1 MKKKMFCLSLV
12 LCLVFGMVTA
22 CSKKQDS
29 STGAAAQN
37 VMRLKTGILSRS
49 AVGEDESEKVIGEH
63 TASHFSGDMEFALTY
78 YDNLSSMLM
87 ALQAKDIYVMILA
100 DSVAEYI
107 VAQNDA
113 LMIAAERP
121 GEGLK
126 QNTTS
131 YQMMM
136 KQEDADI
143 HQKFNDAIV
152 ALKKEGVIDKLIETH
167 VKGHTDGSNPEPVVI
182 PVIDGAETVKVAV
195 TGDIPPIDFVAADG
209 TPAGFNMALLAE
221 IAKKV
226 NVNIEIVQV
235 DTGARVAALTSGRA
249 DVLFWVNSNSCT
261 VHGEFEKGSDIPDGT
276 IVTEPYFTE
285 SISFVTFKQ

>member
-1 MKKKMFCLSLV
+1 M
-12 LCLVFGMVTA
+12 GIVTA
-22 CSKKQDS
+22 CSKEPKKN
-29 STGAAAQN
+29 TGDEAQN
-37 VMRLKTGILSRS
+37 VMNLKTGILSRS
-49 AVGEDESEKVIGEH
+49 AVGEGESEKVIGDH
-63 TASHFSGDMEFALTY
+63 TAAHFSGDMKFELTY

-136 KQEDADI
+136 KEEDTDI

-152 ALKKEGVIDKLIETH
+152 ELKEDGVIDELIEAH
-167 VKGHTDGSNPEPVVI
+167 IKSHTDGSDPKPVDI
-182 PVIDGAETVKVAV
+182 PVIDGAATIKVAV
-195 TGDIPPIDFVAADG
+195 TGDVPPIDFVAADG

-226 NVNIEIVQV
+226 KVNIEIVQV
-235 DTGARVAALTSGRA
+235 DTSARVAALTSGRA
-249 DVLFWVNSNSCT
+249 DVLFWVNTNTCT
-261 VHGEFEKGSDIPDGT
+261 VHGDFEKGSDIPEGT
-276 IVTEPYFTE
+276 IVTEPYFSE